1 MSIKSVDTNIKSPA
15 WETTVRRAVENL
27 RYGSVE
33 VLVHDGRVVQV
44 ETRQKV
50 RIAGRRRPD
59 ERERNHEPQ
68 KPADRESG
76 GTASEETNE

>member
-1 MSIKSVDTNIKSPA
+1 MHDEHDWAGAVT
-15 WETTVRRAVENL
+15 RAVAGL

-50 RIAGRRRPD
+50 RIAGQRRPD
-59 ERERNHEPQ
+59 ERERNQQPLR
-68 KPADRESG
+68 PADRESG
-76 GTASEETNE
+76 GTASEETDE